1 MERENNKLKFT
12 LVWSSCICVLLLMVV
27 LGISSSA
34 KGTMA
39 ASCTSDTCTCPNGS
53 YPNLSGDYCW
63 GKFEEKQ
70 TGSEVV
76 ECAQV
81 NDGSWRC
88 LISAII
94 KDTDDSGS
102 DGDTTGGNQNVSVD
116 LVGNGGAVNGHTYI
130 TLACNSDTWVC
141 ILPSADNHD
150 IPFLGWSVGSA
161 SCGSLVNGTY
171 KTSVAS
177 GTKLYACWDEP
188 DYAWFWTP
196 AEGPEACLPYK
207 EYFGKSGYSY
217 IRSASSCSITKY
229 TISYASGGGS
239 GSMSSDSVNEGDD
252 YTIKSNSFTKSCY
265 SFTGWSGSDGKSYS
279 AGATISNV
287 SSDITLTA
295 QWGNYSC
302 GNTNPGTGGSGGE
315 TTTPPSS
322 DPEPSSE
329 PSSEPSVSDPSDEEI
344 SSRPSS
350 DNVETNPPTGD
361 IAIFVVW
368 VLAAAAIVYSVWYFK
383 QVREN

>member
-12 LVWSSCICVLLLMVV
+12 LIWSSCICVLLLVVV

-39 ASCTSDTCTCPNGS
+39 ASCTSDTCTCPNS
-53 YPNLSGDYCW
+53 AYPRLSGDNCY
-63 GKFEEKQ
+63 GDFNEKQ
-70 TGSEVV
+70 SSNCVESGSPNYRYV
-76 ECAQV
+76 CWISATIKD
-81 NDGSWRC
+81 NDGG
-88 LISAII
+88 
-94 KDTDDSGS
+94 DDNP
-102 DGDTTGGNQNVSVD
+102 GGNQNVSVD

-130 TLACNSDTWVC
+130 TLGCNSDTWVC
-141 ILPSADNHD
+141 TLPSADKDD
-150 IPFLGWSVGSA
+150 IPFLGWSVGSK
-161 SCGSLVNGTY
+161 SCTSLVTGTY
-171 KTSVAS
+171 KTSAAS
-177 GTKLYACWDEP
+177 GTKLYACWDDP

-217 IRSASSCSITKY
+217 IRSASSCSTTTY
-229 TISYASGGGS
+229 TVSYDANGGS
-239 GSMSSDSVNEGDD
+239 GSMSDDTVNEGDD
-252 YTIKSNSFTKSCY
+252 YTVKENKFTRSCY
-265 SFTGWSGSDGKSYS
+265 KFTGWSGSDGKSYS
-279 AGATISNV
+279 KGDVISDVKSN
-287 SSDITLTA
+287 ITLSAKWSYTCSTGPGG
-295 QWGNYSC
+295 GN
-302 GNTNPGTGGSGGE
+302 NDDKE
-315 TTTPPSS
+315 L
-322 DPEPSSE
+322 DDDDEPSSE
-329 PSSEPSVSDPSDEEI
+329 PSASDPSDEEV

>member
-12 LVWSSCICVLLLMVV
+12 LVWSSCICVLLLVVV

-39 ASCTSDTCTCPNGS
+39 ASCTSDTCTCPNS
-53 YPNLSGDYCW
+53 AYPRLSGDNCY
-63 GKFEEKQ
+63 GDFNEKQ
-70 TGSEVV
+70 SSNCVESGSPNYRYV
-76 ECAQV
+76 CWISATIKD
-81 NDGSWRC
+81 NDGG
-88 LISAII
+88 
-94 KDTDDSGS
+94 DDN
-102 DGDTTGGNQNVSVD
+102 TGGNQNVSVD
-116 LVGNGGAVNGHTYI
+116 LVGNGGAVNGHTYL

-141 ILPSADNHD
+141 ILPSADNYD

-217 IRSASSCSITKY
+217 IRSASSCSTTTY
-229 TISYASGGGS
+229 TVSYDANGGS
-239 GSMSSDSVNEGDD
+239 GSMSDDTVNEGDD
-252 YTIKSNSFTKSCY
+252 YTVKENKFTRSCY
-265 SFTGWSGSDGKSYS
+265 SFTGWLGSDGKSYS

-302 GNTNPGTGGSGGE
+302 GNTGGSGGSGGG

-329 PSSEPSVSDPSDEEI
+329 PSSEPSVSDPSDEEV

-368 VLAAAAIVYSVWYFK
+368 VLAVAAIVYSIWYFK